1 MGLFVAGVNPRRAVF
16 SPISQRLADGASR
29 RALLAEVS
37 AHRSLSEGLIVASG
51 ACVEL
56 YAVAD
61 GTEWTDPFMMT
72 TYADWQNPTV
82 TGIKVTNGT
91 LTIGVRFK
99 CNVKSWGTVDDVT
112 LNRISD

>member
-1 MGLFVAGVNPRRAVF
+1 ME
-16 SPISQRLADGASR
+16 SKTT
-29 RALLAEVS
+29 VS
-37 AHRSLSEGLIVASG
+37 AYAQGGDMSADASM
-51 ACVEL
+51 EL
-56 YAVAD
+56 YAAAD

-82 TGIKVTNGT
+82 REIKVTDST

>member
-1 MGLFVAGVNPRRAVF
+1 MELKTNAFRARFAPEANNFVSLVNLATGDDYIKAAPRG
-16 SPISQRLADGASR
+16 PL
-29 RALLAEVS
+29 
-37 AHRSLSEGLIVASG
+37 
-51 ACVEL
+51 VEL
-56 YAVAD
+56 YALAD

-82 TGIKVTNGT
+82 REIKVTDST